1 MELANVCVTFPDM
14 NMKQYTNSINN
25 FITSFL
31 MAGVLFAVTVLPASA
46 VPLAPFTEMADEE
59 YPIRD
64 TVYWEKGS
72 IPVLTLL
79 PDVPGADALRERFFA
94 YRPEITVQKLYRLA
108 LPGSSP
114 LSDKALFTE
123 VVNILGSPK
132 SQVGYTYHSA
142 TKDEDVVLFKE
153 SYISDSR
160 GREKGGFSFT
170 EATLPEKLS
179 YYQYVN
185 EANFSGTVLKQHIE
199 VSEEYLSF
207 RSTNTERMWYS
218 IIPVLKSEGTRT
230 EMLMF
235 TVDGYLYVYSMTQ
248 VEEEPGAK
256 KIGLPLHLPSMF
268 GKRMDVMAIWLEDR
282 LRERIK

>member
-1 MELANVCVTFPDM
+1 M
-14 NMKQYTNSINN
+14 NMKEYGMSMKNI
-25 FITSFL
+25 IISFL
-31 MAGVLFAVTVLPASA
+31 ISVVFLALAVPPVQAA
-46 VPLAPFTEMADEE
+46 PLAPFTEMADEE

-72 IPVLTLL
+72 IPILNLL
-79 PDVPGADALRERFFA
+79 PDVPGAEGIRERFFA
-94 YRPEITVQKLYRLA
+94 YRPEITVQKLYRIA
-108 LPGSSP
+108 LPGST

-132 SQVGYTYHSA
+132 TQVGYTYHSA

-160 GREKGGFSFT
+160 GREKGGFAYT

-179 YYQYVN
+179 YYQYVD

-199 VSEEYLSF
+199 VNGEYLSF
-207 RSTNTERMWYS
+207 RTTNTERMWYS
-218 IIPVLKSEGTRT
+218 IIPVLKAGGTRT

-235 TVDGYLYVYSMTQ
+235 TVDDHLYVYSLTQ

-256 KIGLPLHLPSMF
+256 KIGVPLHLPTMF
-268 GKRMDVMAIWLEDR
+268 GKRMDVMALWLEDR